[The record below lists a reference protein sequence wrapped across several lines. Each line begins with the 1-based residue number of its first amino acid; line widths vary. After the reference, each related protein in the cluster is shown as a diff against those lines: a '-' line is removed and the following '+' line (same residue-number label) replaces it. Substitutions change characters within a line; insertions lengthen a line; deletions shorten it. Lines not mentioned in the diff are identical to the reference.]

1 MKGRA
6 LLTSLILA
14 GLVIGAIVGQFLHDP
29 DYVYNV
35 TALDEHAHAG
45 ALRAFK
51 LVGRDIF
58 MGLLFMVIVPLIV
71 ASVITGV
78 TSVGN
83 FARLGSI
90 GLKTLAYYFST
101 MLIAVVVGLVL
112 VNAIEPGQIGYTEAE
127 KQAAAEQ
134 YAKSGKDA
142 AVQAGPR
149 SLGQAL
155 LTVLTN
161 LVPAN
166 PIEAALKPDTLK
178 LIVFSLLF
186 GIVLTTIGPLGRPV
200 AEFFRGVN
208 EVMIRL
214 TLLVLWV
221 APVGVLSLLAYSVAQ
236 IGLGA
241 FTAKIGVYM
250 ITVLSGLGIHGIVIL
265 PLALWLVG
273 RYRPVR
279 FASDMRQSLL
289 MALSTASSSA
299 TLPVTM
305 QCAQDN
311 AGVSKKAS
319 AFVLPLGATIN
330 MDGTALYEAVAV
342 VFLAQVYGAD
352 LGPIQMV
359 LIALTA
365 TLAAVGAA
373 GIPEAGLVTMAIVVA
388 AVNSS
393 IGHEVIP
400 IEGIGLILGVD
411 RILDMCRTTV
421 NVWGDAVGAK
431 IISRSEPDLEL
442 PAA

>member
-1 MKGRA
+1 
-6 LLTSLILA
+6 
-14 GLVIGAIVGQFLHDP
+14 
-29 DYVYNV
+29 
-35 TALDEHAHAG
+35 
-45 ALRAFK
+45 
-51 LVGRDIF
+51 
-58 MGLLFMVIVPLIV
+58 
-71 ASVITGV
+71 
-78 TSVGN
+78 
-83 FARLGSI
+83 
-90 GLKTLAYYFST
+90 

-279 FASDMRQSLL
+279 FANDMRQSLL

>member
-1 MKGRA
+1 MRGKA
-6 LLTSLILA
+6 LLTGLILA
-14 GLVIGAIVGQFLHDP
+14 GLLAGAILGQMLHDP
-29 DYVYNV
+29 QYVYNV
-35 TALDEHAHAG
+35 TPLDQHAHAS
-45 ALRAFK
+45 ALKAFK

-90 GLKTLAYYFST
+90 GIRTLIYYFST
-101 MLIAVVVGLVL
+101 MLIAVVIGLVL
-112 VNAIEPGQIGYTEAE
+112 VHTIQPGRVGYTEAE
-127 KQAAAEQ
+127 KQAAAERF
-134 YAKSGKDA
+134 AASGKEA
-142 AVQAGPR
+142 AVEAGPHN
-149 SLGQAL
+149 LGQAL

-161 LVPAN
+161 LVPSN
-166 PIEAALKPDTLK
+166 PIKAAMKPDTLK

-186 GIVLTTIGPLGRPV
+186 GIVLTTIGPMGQPV
-200 AEFFRGVN
+200 ADFFRGVN

-214 TLLVLWV
+214 TMLVLWV
-221 APVGVLSLLAYSVAQ
+221 APVGVFSLLAYSVAQ
-236 IGLGA
+236 IGLGSFA
-241 FTAKIGVYM
+241 AKIGVYM
-250 ITVLSGLGIHGIVIL
+250 STVLAGLGVHGLIVL
-265 PLALWLVG
+265 PLALWGLT
-273 RYRPVR
+273 RYPPWQ
-279 FASDMRQSLL
+279 FLNDMRQSLL
-289 MALSTASSSA
+289 MAFSTASSSA

-305 QCAQDN
+305 QCAQHN
-311 AGVSKKAS
+311 AGVSKRAS

-342 VFLAQVYGAD
+342 AFLAQVYGAE
-352 LGPIQMV
+352 LGLVQMI

-393 IGHEVIP
+393 MGREVIP
-400 IEGIGLILGVD
+400 IEGIGFILGVD

-431 IISRSEPDLEL
+431 IISRWEPDAEP
-442 PAA
+442 PAC